1 MFAAK
6 SRSSSRRFITE
17 TGKAMRCLLSFVLL
31 ILTVAHVAAPPAQAQ
46 SAPPVYTSIGD
57 SIAFGLYA
65 PIGRGFVPR
74 YRDHIR
80 TDTGVTVTL
89 YNLAVPGWTSSQLLD
104 ALRNNS
110 YFRLRISQSSVITM
124 SIGGNDF
131 LDARQSYRAGTCGG
145 ANNQDCLLQAAL
157 RFAAN
162 WNAILGELATMR
174 SASDTVFRP
183 IDIYN
188 PYVNE
193 DRATDSWADDGG
205 LNDFQ
210 VFKPYQQAVN
220 NYIATTMDSI
230 GIPFGRVSLVFN
242 GPDGEIDPS
251 DLGLIAFDGLHPN
264 DEGHRV
270 IADLLRNLGY
280 APLG

>member
-1 MFAAK
+1 
-6 SRSSSRRFITE
+6 
-17 TGKAMRCLLSFVLL
+17 MRCLLSFVLS
-31 ILTVAHVAAPPAQAQ
+31 ILTIAHIAAPPAQAQ
-46 SAPPVYTSIGD
+46 SAPVYTSIGD

-65 PIGRGFVPR
+65 PFNRGFVPR

-89 YNLAVPGWTSSQLLD
+89 HNLAVPGWTSGQLLD
-104 ALRNNS
+104 ALRNNP
-110 YFRLRISQSSVITM
+110 YFRLRISQASVITM

-131 LDARQSYRAGTCGG
+131 LDARQSYRARTCGG
-145 ANNQDCLLQAAL
+145 RDNQDCLLRSAQT
-157 RFAAN
+157 FVAN

-193 DRATDSWADDGG
+193 DRATDSWLDDGG
-205 LNDFQ
+205 LNDFE

-220 NYIATTMDSI
+220 NYMATTMESI

-242 GPDGEIDPS
+242 GADGETDPS
-251 DLGLIAFDGLHPN
+251 DLGFIAFDGLHPN
-264 DEGHRV
+264 DQGHRV

-280 APLG
+280 APLR